1 MTRDMSLREQ
11 ERRQWQR
18 TLQRLS
24 DDDEVLTFRQWCRI
38 NALSERA
45 GRRIIGA
52 PGGPVVTQ
60 LSERR
65 IGITRGNNR
74 AWQKS
79 RERV

>member
-1 MTRDMSLREQ
+1 MFLREQ
-11 ERRQWQR
+11 ERRQQQR
-18 TLQRLS
+18 THQRLP
-24 DDDEVLTFRQWCRI
+24 DDDEVLSFAQWCLI
-38 NALSERA
+38 NNLSERN
-45 GRRIIGA
+45 GRRILGA

-74 AWQKS
+74 AWQKT